1 MTYRY
6 RPERLDSRAYR
17 SFALRSLSRLRGLPG
32 DEASLLFQA
41 LQNIETWRQ
50 GQELIAE
57 GAPVSP
63 PRLVLE
69 GWAVR
74 QRKLGD
80 GRRQIFG
87 FLLPGDVFGLC
98 SRPDNVAMCAVT
110 TATPLIS
117 TPLPFLAEAIHGGPG
132 ALKDFAWHMIVQE
145 EAGLRDQVVRLGRQS
160 AHERLIHLLLEFYVR
175 LKAVGMVNGQSFHLP
190 LSQEVLADA
199 LGISVV
205 HTNRVLQQLKREQL
219 IETSGAQMT
228 LRDTTSMAR
237 LVDYRP
243 PALWLPQAEAQ
254 ASLKVPSCSSTETV
268 ASNPSA

>member
-6 RPERLDSRAYR
+6 RPERLDSRVYR
-17 SFALRSLSRLRGLPG
+17 DFALRSLSRLRALPD
-32 DEASLLFQA
+32 DELNALFQA
-41 LQNIETWRQ
+41 LQEIETWPQ

-57 GAPVSP
+57 GAPVNP

-98 SRPDNVAMCAVT
+98 GRPDNVAMCSVV

-117 TPLPFLAEAIHGGPG
+117 SPLPFLAGAIHGDPG

-145 EAGLRDQVVRLGRQS
+145 EAGLHDQVVRLGRQS

-175 LKAVGMVNGQSFHLP
+175 LKAVGMVHGQGFQLP

-205 HTNRVLQQLKREQL
+205 HTNRILQQLKREQL
-219 IETSGAQMT
+219 IETNGAQMV
-228 LRDTTSMAR
+228 LRDPARMAR
-237 LVDYRP
+237 LVGYRP
-243 PALWLPQAEAQ
+243 SALWLTQAEAQ

-268 ASNPSA
+268 TSNPSA